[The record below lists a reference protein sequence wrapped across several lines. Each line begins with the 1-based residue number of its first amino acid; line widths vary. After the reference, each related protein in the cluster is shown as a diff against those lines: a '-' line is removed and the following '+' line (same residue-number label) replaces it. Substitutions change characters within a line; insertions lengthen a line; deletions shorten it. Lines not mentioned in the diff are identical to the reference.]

1 MKARDVERCAKEA
14 GMTRSESYGGWLAT
28 DSEMVRLVE
37 VVTNDYAMQADEV
50 REALRM
56 KRKEESTEQVVT
68 MAVNAERERIAAV
81 LESEGWM
88 AAATLARHKQ

>member
-37 VVTNDYAMQADEV
+37 IVTNDYAMQADEV
-50 REALRM
+50 REALRR
-56 KRKEESTEQVVT
+56 KRKEESVEAVVT
-68 MAVNAERERIAAV
+68 MAVNAERERLAKLLDEDGWIAAANTV
-81 LESEGWM
+81 RFS
-88 AAATLARHKQ
+88 

>member
-1 MKARDVERCAKEA
+1 MKGRDIERCAKEA
-14 GMTRSESYGGWLAT
+14 GMTRSEGYGGWLAT
-28 DSEMVRLVE
+28 DSEMVRFVE

-68 MAVNAERERIAAV
+68 MAVNAERERIAVV

>member
-1 MKARDVERCAKEA
+1 MKARDIERCAKEA
-14 GMTRSESYGGWLAT
+14 GMTRSEGYGGWLAT
-28 DSEMVRLVE
+28 DSEMVRFVE

-56 KRKEESTEQVVT
+56 KRKEESTEAVVT

>member
-1 MKARDVERCAKEA
+1 MKGRDIERCAKEA
-14 GMTRSESYGGWLAT
+14 GMTRSEGYGGWLAT
-28 DSEMVRLVE
+28 DSEMVRFVE

>member
-1 MKARDVERCAKEA
+1 
-14 GMTRSESYGGWLAT
+14 
-28 DSEMVRLVE
+28 MVRFVE

-50 REALRM
+50 REALRA
-56 KRKEESTEQVVT
+56 KRKEESTEAVVT
-68 MAVNAERERIAAV
+68 MAVNAERERIVAV